1 MKRPVA
7 YILVGAVAVFLMSH
21 SDLYAQN
28 SLEPD
33 LDETGGAEREWGIG
47 FSFGIL

>member
-7 YILVGAVAVFLMSH
+7 YTLGGAVAVFLMGH
-21 SDLYAQN
+21 SDLYAQGP
-28 SLEPD
+28 LEPD
-33 LDETGGAEREWGIG
+33 LDETGAAEREWDIG

>member
-7 YILVGAVAVFLMSH
+7 YTLGGAVAVFLMSH

-28 SLEPD
+28 PLEPD
-33 LDETGGAEREWGIG
+33 LDETGGAEGERGIG

>member
-7 YILVGAVAVFLMSH
+7 YTLVGAFAVFLMGH

-28 SLEPD
+28 PLEPD
-33 LDETGGAEREWGIG
+33 RDETGAAAREWGIG

>member
-7 YILVGAVAVFLMSH
+7 YTLVGAVAVFLMSH
-21 SDLYAQN
+21 SDLYAQDP
-28 SLEPD
+28 LEPD
-33 LDETGGAEREWGIG
+33 LDETGGAEGERGIG